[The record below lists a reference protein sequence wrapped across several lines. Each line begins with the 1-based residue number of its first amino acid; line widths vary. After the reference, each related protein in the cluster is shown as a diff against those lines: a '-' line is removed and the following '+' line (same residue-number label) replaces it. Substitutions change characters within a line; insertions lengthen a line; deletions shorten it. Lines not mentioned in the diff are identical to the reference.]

1 MNGRDHRRLAL
12 ALLIPVALLLLI
24 LWAML
29 SSRGMIADDSSGRG
43 HASAHTSSTAAT
55 AAVLLVFLGTFT
67 ALALNL
73 VHRLTAVVVGAV
85 ACLLLGIVFG
95 SYPPSDAFLYLW
107 GKVDVLILLGGIS
120 IVTGLLQ
127 LSGLFGRLAGRM
139 VHASGGSPWKVMAL
153 FCLLTFGLSMFINN
167 LATILVLIP
176 ISLRVAKAM
185 KMDPVPLV
193 LGEIIASNLG
203 GASTMVGDFPNMLIA
218 TETGLAFHE
227 FLLFLA
233 PVCFLQF
240 GILILFLSPK
250 FSDRPM
256 DSDRRSDLLRQ
267 LRSENWDQSMATRG
281 LVILGLIVV
290 GFMVCGW
297 VNVPVAL
304 VAGGGAILALLFG
317 RVPWRKLL
325 GRMCLG
331 DILFFACLFLM
342 VGAVNATGLLDRLG
356 LEIDSLWRRSPVWG
370 GIALAWGAALLTC
383 VLNAGP
389 TTALMIHVLL
399 AGLGGFAPGET
410 MWWALSLGVCA
421 GSSATL
427 TGATAG
433 PVTAGLLEDAG
444 VRLTYKRFAE
454 TGIPLMFI
462 FLLISSSYLALIIP
476 LN

>member
-1 MNGRDHRRLAL
+1 MNRAAHRQLTPALPAL
-12 ALLIPVALLLLI
+12 AGLLLLI
-24 LWAML
+24 LWAMMSARSG
-29 SSRGMIADDSSGRG
+29 SS
-43 HASAHTSSTAAT
+43 SATSSSVAT
-55 AAVLLVFLGTFT
+55 AAVVLVFLGTFT
-67 ALALNL
+67 ALALNAA
-73 VHRLTAVVVGAV
+73 HRLTAVVAGAV
-85 ACLLLGIVFG
+85 VCLLLGTLFR
-95 SYPPSDAFLYLW
+95 SYFPSDAFLYLW

-127 LSGLFGRLAGRM
+127 ESGLFGHLAGKM
-139 VHASGGSPWKVMAL
+139 VRVSGGSPWKVMAL

-167 LATILVLIP
+167 LATILVLVP
-176 ISLRVAKAM
+176 VSLCVAKAM

-227 FLLFLA
+227 FLLHLA

-240 GILILFLSPK
+240 GILILFLSPS
-250 FSDRPM
+250 FTDREM
-256 DSDRRSDLLRQ
+256 ETDRRIDLLRQ
-267 LRSENWDQSMATRG
+267 LRLERWDRSMANRG
-281 LVILGLIVV
+281 LMILATIIA

-297 VNVPVAL
+297 YDVPVAF
-304 VAGGGAILALLFG
+304 VAGSGAILALLFG
-317 RVPWRKLL
+317 QVPWRKLL
-325 GRMCLG
+325 GRMCLD

-342 VGAVNATGLLDRLG
+342 VGAVNATGLLDSLG
-356 LEIDSLWRRSPVWG
+356 LEIDELWRRSPVWG

-383 VLNAGP
+383 ILNAGP
-389 TTALMIHVLL
+389 TTALLIHVLL
-399 AGLGGFAPGET
+399 AGLSGVTPGEG

-433 PVTAGLLEDAG
+433 PVTAGLLEKAG
-444 VRLTYKRFAE
+444 FSLTYKRFAD
-454 TGIPLMFI
+454 TGIPLMFV

-476 LN
+476 VCQHG